1 VICSNCGTANE
12 QGKKFCG
19 ECGTALAVICA
30 VCGGS
35 NTPGNKFCGDCGS
48 ALSAAPA
55 GLLAVSAPATE
66 LPNQPTAERRLVSVL
81 FADLV
86 GFTTLSESRDPE
98 EVRDLLS
105 RYFTTA
111 SDLIGTYGG
120 TIEKFIGDAVMAVWG
135 TPVAHEDDAERAV
148 RAALDLV
155 DAVRRIG
162 DEIGAGLSLRA
173 GVLTGEAAV
182 TLGASNQGMVAGDLV
197 NTASRLQSVAAP
209 GTVLVGERT
218 FSAASGAI
226 AFEPAGEHALKGK
239 ETPVAAYRALRVV
252 ARRGGEGRSE
262 QLEAPFVGRARELR
276 LLKDFHVATAEERR
290 PRLLSILGQA
300 GVGKSRLVW
309 EFQKYIDGV
318 TEVVY
323 WHQGRSP
330 AYGEGISFWALA
342 EMVRGRAGI
351 TESEE
356 VTAARPKLA
365 ATLAEWVPDEDER
378 RWLEPRLLQL
388 LGLDAAENEE
398 RQERESLF
406 AAWRVFFERIAERGV
421 VVMVFEDLQWADDGL
436 LDFIDHVLDWSRD
449 RPIYIIALARP
460 ELLDRRSDWGAGRRN
475 FTSLVLEPLDDASM
489 RELLAGLVPGLPA
502 TVVERVLERAE
513 GIPLYAIETVR
524 MLLSEGLVAPEDGV
538 YRPVGDL
545 SELSVPA
552 SLHALIASRLDALAP
567 EDRSLLQAASVIGK
581 TFSVEALA
589 AVVGETAAEV
599 AGRLHALVRREML
612 TLEADPR
619 SPEKGQYGFV
629 QGLIREV
636 AYGTLARRDRKR
648 LHVSAARY
656 FETLDDEGIAGA
668 LAEHYLAA
676 HRAHPEG
683 PEGEA
688 LAAQARVALKAA
700 AERARSLGSF
710 IQELHFLEQAIDVT
724 SDPEEERGLR
734 SAAGDAGL
742 AAGLIE
748 EPSRH
753 MERALELARAEG
765 DRRVLLEA
773 IVDYAFARSIAGH
786 LVESADM
793 LEPARREFA
802 DLGETLEFVRLN
814 AELARTYLLLGRA
827 ADAVAI
833 ADETLPTAERLD
845 LPRETLALLIT
856 RGPALAGLGR
866 IREAIVTLVGAV
878 SSAQSNAW
886 LDVELRARVNL
897 SYAAAGDDPRL
908 ASQVAREGLEMARHL
923 GMRGYGFYLLGNAAE
938 LAVQMG
944 DWDWALT
951 QLDDAVAALHTDF
964 TARIRRAQIRGLRGV
979 EVEEEFE
986 WVATFIAD
994 TTEAQATATLDEV
1007 RAEVALA
1014 RGDFAESHRLAKR
1027 SYLQNIAPDSTS
1039 LQTAGRAA
1047 AWLGQE
1053 ADAREALALLAE
1065 QRGRVGGVVRREIEA
1080 ALAALDGRRAE
1091 SLAGFVDAIRRWR
1104 ELGEEFEAAICALDL
1119 VIMLGTATPEARVA
1133 ADEAAALF
1141 RRLGAEPMLE
1151 RLNEAVSRTRPV
1163 SPVPGL
1169 AKAEARSSAS
1179 SPT

>member
-1 VICSNCGTANE
+1 MICQHCGTTNE

-19 ECGTALAVICA
+19 ECGNALSAICA
-30 VCGGS
+30 VCGAS
-35 NTPGNKFCGDCGS
+35 NTPGNRFCGDCGA
-48 ALSAAPA
+48 ALN
-55 GLLAVSAPATE
+55 VPATE
-66 LPNQPTAERRLVSVL
+66 EAQRVSALAPVSGDQPTAELRLVSVL

-105 RYFTTA
+105 RYFATA
-111 SDLIGTYGG
+111 TEILGTYGG

-155 DAVRRIG
+155 GAVHRMG
-162 DEIGAGLSLRA
+162 EEIGAELSLRA

-182 TLGASNQGMVAGDLV
+182 TLGATNQGMVAGDLV

-209 GTVLVGERT
+209 GAVLVGERT
-218 FSAASGAI
+218 FSAANGAI
-226 AFEPAGEHALKGK
+226 AFEPAGEHVLKGK
-239 ETPVAAYRALRVV
+239 ETPIVAYRALRVV

-262 QLEAPFVGRARELR
+262 QLEAPFVGRAPELR
-276 LLKDFHVATAEERR
+276 LLKEFHLATAAERR
-290 PRLLSILGQA
+290 PRLLSIMGQG

-351 TESEE
+351 AESDEG
-356 VTAARPKLA
+356 TAARSKLT
-365 ATLAEWVPDEDER
+365 ATIAEWVADEGER

-388 LGLDAAENEE
+388 LGLDAVESGE
-398 RQERESLF
+398 RPERESLF

-449 RPIYIIALARP
+449 RPIYLIALARP

-475 FTSLVLEPLDDASM
+475 FTSLVLEPLDNATM
-489 RELLAGLVPGLPA
+489 QELLAGLVPGLPT

-524 MLLSEGLVAPEDGV
+524 MLLSEGLVALGDGV

-581 TFSVEALA
+581 TFSVDAVA
-589 AVVGETAAEV
+589 AVAGEAASEV

-648 LHVSAARY
+648 LHVSAARHL
-656 FETLDDEGIAGA
+656 ETLDDEGIAGA

-676 HRAHPEG
+676 HRAHPDG
-683 PEGEA
+683 PEGDA

-700 AERARSLGSF
+700 ADRARALGSLV
-710 IQELHFLEQAIDVT
+710 QALHFLEQALDVT
-724 SDPEEERGLR
+724 SDPEEELGLR
-734 SAAGDAGL
+734 RAAGNAGL

-748 EPSRH
+748 EPSLH
-753 MERALELARAEG
+753 MRRALELARGGG
-765 DRRVLLEA
+765 DRQVLLTA
-773 IVDYAFARSIAGH
+773 IVDYAFARSSAGQ
-786 LVESADM
+786 LAESAAA
-793 LEPARREFA
+793 LEPARQEFG
-802 DLGETLEFVRLN
+802 DLGETVEFVRLN
-814 AELARTYLLLGRA
+814 AELARTYLLLGRP

-833 ADETLPTAERLD
+833 TDETLPTAERLD
-845 LPRETLALLIT
+845 LQRETLDLLVT
-856 RGPALAGLGR
+856 RGPALASLGR
-866 IREAIVTLVGAV
+866 VREAIVTLVGAV
-878 SSAQSNAW
+878 SCAASNAW
-886 LDVELRARVNL
+886 PGLELRARVNL
-897 SYAAAGDDPRL
+897 SYAAAADDPRL
-908 ASQVAREGLEMARHL
+908 GYQVAREGLELARHL
-923 GMRGYGFYLLGNAAE
+923 GLRGYGFYLLGNAAE
-938 LAVQMG
+938 FAVQMG
-944 DWDWALT
+944 DWDWALA
-951 QLDDAVAALHTDF
+951 QLDDAVAAIHTDF
-964 TARIRRAQIRGLRGV
+964 TAQMRRAQIRGLRGV

-986 WVATFIAD
+986 RVAAFFVD
-994 TTEAQATATLDEV
+994 STEVQAPASLDEV

-1014 RGDFAESHRLAKR
+1014 RGDFAEAHRLAKR
-1027 SYLQNIAPDSTS
+1027 SYTQNIAPDSTAPR
-1039 LQTAGRAA
+1039 TAGRTAC
-1047 AWLGQE
+1047 WLGKDDE
-1053 ADAREALALLAE
+1053 AREALDLLAG
-1065 QRGRVGGVVRREIEA
+1065 QPGRVSAVVRREIEG
-1080 ALAALDGRRAE
+1080 ALAALDGRRAD
-1091 SLAGFVDAIRRWR
+1091 SLAAFLDAIRRWH
-1104 ELGEEFEAAICALDL
+1104 ELGAEFEAALCALDL
-1119 VIMLGTATPEARVA
+1119 AIMLGTTAPETRTAVE
-1133 ADEAAALF
+1133 EAAALF
-1141 RRLGAEPMLE
+1141 SRLGAEPLIE
-1151 RLNEAVSRTRPV
+1151 RLNEA
-1163 SPVPGL
+1163 
-1169 AKAEARSSAS
+1169 S
-1179 SPT
+1179 SPTRPSTPATARVGEEARLPAS